1 MQYLVVFC
9 LSSCKLINYELM
21 STMNLQI
28 FWKKWVHHDR
38 RKKLLEVSVQSYVT
52 NASGVSM
59 RQLTGFW

>member
-1 MQYLVVFC
+1 
-9 LSSCKLINYELM
+9 M